1 MDDYIEEK
9 KENIEDIKFESLT
22 PKILDKNNP
31 IYTRALDF
39 AFDDDNIKNIAITG
53 VYGSGKSTI
62 WNTYVKEK
70 NLKNI
75 ITVSLGKYEDEYRK
89 SKHNNDG
96 KVENI
101 SCSPEVDNEK
111 ENRIERQIINQI
123 VSQIDSKKISKSKY
137 RFKSDKGDFIKTIP
151 IFIVL
156 VIILVLINWNQSVTI
171 FSTIK
176 WDKVVSILDLRRWDK
191 FDDFKEI
198 VSLSIVG
205 IPFLVSLFFII
216 LGLKQKNIFNISKI
230 NFKLVEAEL
239 EDKVSS
245 DETIID
251 KDMKEIVYLLDNS
264 GTEVVVFEDLD
275 RYDNIE
281 IYNKLRELNF
291 LVNGYVNSNG
301 QKKRTKR
308 IIKFIY
314 MVKDG
319 LFASKDRTKFYDY
332 IMPVVPII
340 DSRTSENYLISL
352 LIKDKEENKK
362 NPNELQTNILANI
375 ALYIDDMR
383 LLKNIV
389 NEYYIYLNLLPMKEL
404 NLNKNKLFAMM
415 VLKNVF
421 PNEFE
426 LLQGDKG
433 YIFRIFGR
441 IEKNIIKSYNEIDK
455 SIELKKNEINS
466 INKYFDESGEYKNDD
481 KERIKSL
488 GKEITELNVKKNE
501 LINITYKEKLDNLD
515 KKEQDKIFDDTED
528 IIGEE
533 HYLNL
538 VRFLILEGLIDETY
552 YYYRANFD
560 SKVEGLLKSKDRL
573 FLKDLYSGISLDIF
587 LDVETPGQI
596 INRLNTVDYRREN
609 ILNRNILKYL
619 LENDGNE
626 IIKLILETVEKYNKY
641 IDLKEILNT
650 FDYENIKKIVGLLF
664 EYGKYSGVLKI
675 IENCPKNSMLYKH
688 ILKAIVLNRKLAES
702 KELKL
707 FQSYIEQNQ
716 DIVSIIN
723 ENEFD
728 IFIDNMSKLGFKF
741 ENLKSL
747 ELSKEKLE
755 KIENNKLYILDISNI
770 RYLIQEL
777 LDENVYYGQMIGKI
791 YSIDK
796 LKLMKEYIEKNFNE
810 FVIKYINENSKNE
823 DYNNSEEIL
832 IKILISEINETYKL
846 KYLSKNVM
854 NISKLEGLNEVIENK
869 EIIDK
874 VLSEN
879 RLEFNKENILF
890 YSSNISEYS
899 EEFIKYLS
907 RNINSKN
914 RKNILG
920 KNNELCNKL
929 INNPNIDNKLFNNI
943 IKYVNKRISCI
954 DERYKEKDKKSRV
967 KQLIKN
973 NLLEINEEN
982 IEFLVQNRF
991 NNEIKILIENSEA
1004 EEQDDI
1010 VAYILDNNADET
1022 LYYLILDSNISFENA
1037 KLVVDD
1043 IEKYGV
1049 GVKIEKINSEKK
1061 EIIKYIIENYL
1072 SNDNKEYIWKNFEKF
1087 NFKKEFI
1094 EKIERK
1100 SELIEL
1106 SNDILSEPILLYI
1119 LENDNVSLNTKI
1131 KLIITKIENNSG
1143 VEELKKYISEV
1154 PEISRIKSV
1163 FENKYL
1169 SINDSEREIAKA
1181 LIKYGYIKER
1191 TDGRIMLI
1199 KRKNKD
1205 LESGYVNDEILH

>member
-39 AFDDDNIKNIAITG
+39 AFDDDSIKNIAITG

-75 ITVSLGKYEDEYRK
+75 IIVSLGKYEDECRE
-89 SKHNNDG
+89 SKYNNDG
-96 KVENI
+96 KVENN
-101 SCSPEVDNEK
+101 SCGTKVDNEQ

-137 RFKSDKGDFIKTIP
+137 KFKSDKGDFIKTIP

-156 VIILVLINWNQSVTI
+156 VTILVLINWNQSVTI

-198 VSLSIVG
+198 VSLSILG

-230 NFKLVEAEL
+230 NFKLVEAQL

-362 NPNELQTNILANI
+362 NPNELQANILANI

-389 NEYYIYLNLLPMKEL
+389 NEYYIYLNILPMKEL

-433 YIFRIFGR
+433 YIFSIFDR
-441 IEKNIIKSYNEIDK
+441 IEKNIIESYKEIDE
-455 SIELKKNEINS
+455 SIELKRNEIDS

-481 KERIKSL
+481 KEKIKKLQAEIKSL
-488 GKEITELNVKKNE
+488 DWKKNK
-501 LINITYKEKLDNLD
+501 LKNNTYKEKINSFNQDKQNEIFSD
-515 KKEQDKIFDDTED
+515 KKD
-528 IIGEE
+528 IIGEK
-533 HYLNL
+533 HYLDL

-552 YYYRANFD
+552 YCYRANFD

-587 LDVETPGQI
+587 LDVETPVEI
-596 INRLNTVDYRREN
+596 INRLDKADYGREN

-728 IFIDNMSKLGFKF
+728 IFIYNMSKLGFKF

-755 KIENNKLYILDISNI
+755 KIENNKLYILKISNV

-777 LDENVYYGQMIGKI
+777 LDENVEYGQMIGKI

-810 FVIKYINENSKNE
+810 FVIQYIKENSKDE
-823 DYNNSEEIL
+823 KYNNSEEIL
-832 IKILISEINETYKL
+832 IKILISEINDGYKL
-846 KYLSKNVM
+846 EYLSKNVM
-854 NISKLEGLNEVIENK
+854 NISTLEKLNEVIENK
-869 EIIDK
+869 KIIDK

-879 RLEFNKENILF
+879 ILKFNKENILF
-890 YSSNISEYS
+890 YCSKISEYS
-899 EEFIKYLS
+899 EEFIKYLG

-914 RKNILG
+914 RDEILG
-920 KNNELCNKL
+920 QNKDLCNEL
-929 INNPNIDNKLFNNI
+929 INNPNIDSKLFNNI
-943 IKYVNKRISCI
+943 IKHVKEKISCI
-954 DERYKEKDKKSRV
+954 NERYKDKDKKSRV
-967 KQLIKN
+967 KQLIEK
-973 NLLEINEEN
+973 NLLEINKEN

-991 NNEIKILIENSEA
+991 DNEIKILIENSED

-1010 VAYILDNNADET
+1010 VAYILDNNVDET

-1037 KLVVDD
+1037 KLVIDD
-1043 IEKYGV
+1043 IEEYGG
-1049 GVKIEKINSEKK
+1049 GVKIEEINYEKK

-1072 SNDNKEYIWKNFEKF
+1072 SNDNEEYIWKNFEKF
-1087 NFKKEFI
+1087 NLKKEFI
-1094 EKIERK
+1094 EKLEEEGK
-1100 SELIEL
+1100 LINL
-1106 SNDILSEPILLYI
+1106 NNNILSEQILLYI
-1119 LENDNVSLNTKI
+1119 LESDNVSLNTKI

-1143 VEELKKYISEV
+1143 VEELKKYISKV
-1154 PEISRIKSV
+1154 PEISRIASV
-1163 FENKYL
+1163 FDKKYP

-1191 TDGRIMLI
+1191 AGGRIMLI

-1205 LESGYVNDEILH
+1205 LDSGYVNDEILY

>member
-1 MDDYIEEK
+1 MPIFNRVKDEKMDEYIDESI
-9 KENIEDIKFESLT
+9 ENIKFESLT
-22 PKILDKNNP
+22 PKILKENKP
-31 IYTRALDF
+31 IYTKALDF
-39 AFDDDNIKNIAITG
+39 AFENDSIKNIAITG

-75 ITVSLGKYEDEYRK
+75 ITVSLGKYEDECGK
-89 SKHNNDG
+89 SNYNIDG

-101 SCSPEVDNEK
+101 SCSPEVDNDK

-137 RFKSDKGDFIKTIP
+137 KFKSDKGDLIETLLIL
-151 IFIVL
+151 IFLGTSIA
-156 VIILVLINWNQSVTI
+156 LINKDKLLKI
-171 FSTIK
+171 F
-176 WDKVVSILDLRRWDK
+176 DLKVWKEVNGFNENLLLSIL
-191 FDDFKEI
+191 
-198 VSLSIVG
+198 G
-205 IPFLVSLFFII
+205 ILFFGLLFWII
-216 LGLKQKNIFNISKI
+216 WKLKKKNIFNISKI
-230 NFKLVEAEL
+230 NFKLVEAQL
-239 EDKVSS
+239 DDKMSN
-245 DETIID
+245 DETVID
-251 KDMKEIVYLLDNS
+251 KDIKEIVYLLDNS
-264 GTEVVVFEDLD
+264 DTEVAVFEDLD
-275 RYDNIE
+275 RYDNIK

-291 LVNGYVNSNG
+291 LVNRYVNSNG
-301 QKKRTKR
+301 KKKKRKR

-352 LIKDKEENKK
+352 LIKDKEKNKK
-362 NPNELQTNILANI
+362 NPNELQANTLANI
-375 ALYIDDMR
+375 SLYIDDMR

-389 NEYYIYLNLLPMKEL
+389 NEYYVYLNILPIEEL
-404 NLNKNKLFAMM
+404 KLNKNKLFSMM

-421 PNEFE
+421 PDEFE
-426 LLQGDKG
+426 LLQVDKG
-433 YIFRIFGR
+433 YIFTLFNKIAIELYNK
-441 IEKNIIKSYNEIDK
+441 IEKK
-455 SIELKKNEINS
+455 IEFNMNEINT
-466 INKYFDESGEYKNDD
+466 INKNLDRNSEHKNDD

-488 GKEITELNVKKNE
+488 GKEITELHGKQNE
-501 LINITYKEKLDNLD
+501 LRNSTYKEKLYSLN
-515 KKEQDKIFDDTED
+515 KNERDKIFYDTED
-528 IIGEE
+528 IIVKK
-533 HYLNL
+533 HYFSL

-560 SKVEGLLKSKDRL
+560 LKAEGLLKIKDKI
-573 FLKDLYSGISLDIF
+573 FLKDLFSNASLDIF
-587 LDVETPGQI
+587 LDVETPVEI
-596 INRLNTVDYRREN
+596 INRLNETDYGREN

-777 LDENVYYGQMIGKI
+777 LDENVYYGKMIEKI
-791 YSIDK
+791 YSIYE
-796 LKLMKEYIEKNFNE
+796 LKAMKEYIEKNFNE

-832 IKILISEINETYKL
+832 IKILVSGINDSYKL
-846 KYLSKNVM
+846 EYLSKNVI
-854 NISKLEGLNEVIENK
+854 NISKLEGLNKIIENK

-874 VLSEN
+874 VLSEDI
-879 RLEFNKENILF
+879 LECNKENISF
-890 YSSNISEYS
+890 YCSKISEYS

-907 RNINSKN
+907 RNINLKN
-914 RKNILG
+914 REKILG
-920 KNNELCNKL
+920 ENKKLCDKL
-929 INNPNIDNKLFNNI
+929 INNPNIDTKLFNNI
-943 IKYVNKRISCI
+943 IKHVKEKISCI
-954 DERYKEKDKKSRV
+954 NERYKDKDKKSRV
-967 KQLIKN
+967 KQLIEK
-973 NLLEINEEN
+973 NLLEINKEN

-991 NNEIKILIENSEA
+991 DNEIKILIENSED

-1010 VAYILDNNADET
+1010 VAYILDNNVDET

-1037 KLVVDD
+1037 KLVIDD
-1043 IEKYGV
+1043 IEEYGG
-1049 GVKIEKINSEKK
+1049 GVKIEEINYEKK

-1072 SNDNKEYIWKNFEKF
+1072 SNDNEEYIWKNFGKF
-1087 NFKKEFI
+1087 NLKKEFI
-1094 EKIERK
+1094 EKLEEEGK
-1100 SELIEL
+1100 LINL
-1106 SNDILSEPILLYI
+1106 NNNILSEQILLYI
-1119 LENDNVSLNTKI
+1119 LESDNVSLNTKI

-1143 VEELKKYISEV
+1143 VEELKKYISKV
-1154 PEISRIKSV
+1154 PEISRIASV
-1163 FENKYL
+1163 FDKKYP

-1181 LIKYGYIKER
+1181 LIKYEYIKER
-1191 TDGRIMLI
+1191 AGGRIMLI

-1205 LESGYVNDEILH
+1205 LDSGYVNDEILY

>member
-9 KENIEDIKFESLT
+9 KQNIEDIKFESLT

-39 AFDDDNIKNIAITG
+39 AFDDDSIKNIAITG

-75 ITVSLGKYEDEYRK
+75 ITVSLGKYEDECVK
-89 SKHNNDG
+89 SKYNNDG

-176 WDKVVSILDLRRWDK
+176 WDKVVSIFDLRRWDK

-198 VSLSIVG
+198 ISLSIVG

-216 LGLKQKNIFNISKI
+216 LGLKKRNIFNISKI
-230 NFKLVEAEL
+230 NFKLVEAQL
-239 EDKVSS
+239 DDKVST
-245 DETIID
+245 DETVID
-251 KDMKEIVYLLDNS
+251 KDMKEIVYLLYNS

-291 LVNGYVNSNG
+291 LTNGYVNSNG

-362 NPNELQTNILANI
+362 NSNELQANILASI
-375 ALYIDDMR
+375 SLYIDDMR

-389 NEYYIYLNLLPMKEL
+389 NEYYVYLNILPIKEL
-404 NLNKNKLFAMM
+404 KLNKNKLFAMM

-426 LLQGDKG
+426 LLQGDRG
-433 YIFRIFGR
+433 HIFSIFNRIK
-441 IEKNIIKSYNEIDK
+441 KNIIESYKEIDEK
-455 SIELKKNEINS
+455 IESNMNEINT
-466 INKYFDESGEYKNDD
+466 INKNFDGNSENKNDD

-501 LINITYKEKLDNLD
+501 LINITYKEKLDNLN

-528 IIGEE
+528 IIGEK
-533 HYLNL
+533 HYSSL

-560 SKVEGLLKSKDRL
+560 SKVEGLLKIKDKI
-573 FLKDLYSGISLDIF
+573 FLKDLRSNTSLDIF
-587 LDVETPGQI
+587 LDVETPVEI
-596 INRLNTVDYRREN
+596 INRLNETDYRREN

-688 ILKAIVLNRKLAES
+688 ILKAIVLNRKLAEF

-777 LDENVYYGQMIGKI
+777 LDENVYYSQMIGKI
-791 YSIDK
+791 YSIYE
-796 LKLMKEYIEKNFNE
+796 LKAMKEYIEKNFNE

-832 IKILISEINETYKL
+832 IKILVSGINDSYKL
-846 KYLSKNVM
+846 EYLSKNVM
-854 NISKLEGLNEVIENK
+854 KILKLEELNKVIENK
-869 EIIDK
+869 KIIDK
-874 VLSEN
+874 VLSKN
-879 RLEFNKENILF
+879 ILEFNKENILF
-890 YSSNISEYS
+890 YSSKISEYS

-907 RNINSKN
+907 RNINLKN
-914 RKNILG
+914 REKILG
-920 KNNELCNKL
+920 ENKKLCDKL
-929 INNPNIDNKLFNNI
+929 INNPNIDSKLFNNI
-943 IKYVNKRISCI
+943 IKHVKEKISCI
-954 DERYKEKDKKSRV
+954 NERYKDKKSRV
-967 KQLIKN
+967 KQLIEK
-973 NLLEINEEN
+973 NLLEINKEN

-991 NNEIKILIENSEA
+991 DNEIKILIENSED

-1010 VAYILDNNADET
+1010 VAYILDNNVDKT

-1037 KLVVDD
+1037 KLVIDD
-1043 IEKYGV
+1043 IEEYGG
-1049 GVKIEKINSEKK
+1049 GVKIEEINSEKK

-1072 SNDNKEYIWKNFEKF
+1072 SNNNKEYIWKNFEKF

-1094 EKIERK
+1094 EKLERK

-1131 KLIITKIENNSG
+1131 KLIITKIENNSD
-1143 VEELKKYISEV
+1143 VEELKKYISKV
-1154 PEISRIKSV
+1154 PEISRIGSV
-1163 FENKYL
+1163 FDKKYP
-1169 SINDSEREIAKA
+1169 SINGINYLEREIINS
-1181 LIKYGYIKER
+1181 LINYYYVKKR
-1191 TDGRIMLI
+1191 ADGRIMLI
-1199 KRKNKD
+1199 KEKTKK
-1205 LESGYVNDEILH
+1205 

>member
-9 KENIEDIKFESLT
+9 KQNIEDIKFESLT

-89 SKHNNDG
+89 SKHNNEG
-96 KVENI
+96 KVGNI

-137 RFKSDKGDFIKTIP
+137 KFKSDKGDFIKTIP

-216 LGLKQKNIFNISKI
+216 LGLKKKNIFNISKI
-230 NFKLVEAEL
+230 NFKLVEAQL
-239 EDKVSS
+239 DDKMSN
-245 DETIID
+245 DETVID

-291 LVNGYVNSNG
+291 LVNGYVNSNR
-301 QKKRTKR
+301 KKSKRKR

-319 LFASKDRTKFYDY
+319 LFSSKDRTKFYDY

-362 NPNELQTNILANI
+362 NPNELQANILANI
-375 ALYIDDMR
+375 SLYIDDMR

-389 NEYYIYLNLLPMKEL
+389 NEYYVYLNILPIEEL
-404 NLNKNKLFAMM
+404 KLNKNKLLGMM

-421 PNEFE
+421 PYEFE
-426 LLQGDKG
+426 LLQGDRG
-433 YIFRIFGR
+433 YIFSLFDKIEKRIIR
-441 IEKNIIKSYNEIDK
+441 LYNEINEEIEKNKQKIR
-455 SIELKKNEINS
+455 S
-466 INKYFDESGEYKNDD
+466 INEYFEQNGEYKN
-481 KERIKSL
+481 
-488 GKEITELNVKKNE
+488 GNE
-501 LINITYKEKLDNLD
+501 EEINILQAEIESLDWAKNKFKNDTYKEKMRSLNQN
-515 KKEQDKIFDDTED
+515 EQDKIFDDTED
-528 IIGEE
+528 IIVKK
-533 HYLNL
+533 HYFPL
-538 VRFLILEGLIDETY
+538 VKFLILEGLIDETY

-587 LDVETPGQI
+587 LDVETPVEI
-596 INRLNTVDYRREN
+596 INRLNETDYGREN
-609 ILNRNILKYL
+609 ILNRKILKYL
-619 LENDGNE
+619 LENDKNK
-626 IIKLILETVEKYNKY
+626 IIELILETVEKYNKY

-650 FDYENIKKIVGLLF
+650 FEYENNKKIVGLLF
-664 EYGKYSGVLKI
+664 EYGKYSGVLKMMK
-675 IENCPKNSMLYKH
+675 NCPKNSMLFNH
-688 ILKAIVLNRKLAES
+688 ILKEVVLNKKLAES

-791 YSIDK
+791 YSIYE
-796 LKLMKEYIEKNFNE
+796 LKAMKEYIEKNFNE
-810 FVIKYINENSKNE
+810 FVIKYINDNSKNE

-832 IKILISEINETYKL
+832 IKILVSGINDSYKL
-846 KYLSKNVM
+846 EYLSKNVM
-854 NISKLEGLNEVIENK
+854 KILKLEELNKVIENK
-869 EIIDK
+869 KIIDK
-874 VLSEN
+874 ILSEN
-879 RLEFNKENILF
+879 ILEFNEENILF
-890 YSSNISEYS
+890 YYSNISEYS
-899 EEFIKYLS
+899 EEFIGYLS
-907 RNINSKN
+907 KNINSKN
-914 RKNILG
+914 RDRILAKN
-920 KNNELCNKL
+920 KELCNEL

-943 IKYVNKRISCI
+943 IKYVNEKISYI
-954 DERYKEKDKKSRV
+954 DEEFKDKKIRV

-973 NLLEINEEN
+973 NLLEINDDN
-982 IEFLVQNRF
+982 IEFLVQNGF
-991 NNEIKILIENSEA
+991 NDEIIILIENSEE
-1004 EEQDDI
+1004 EEQDNI
-1010 VAYILDNNADET
+1010 VYYVLKNDLDET
-1022 LYYLILDSNISFENA
+1022 LYYRILNSNISFENA
-1037 KLVVDD
+1037 ELVIEN
-1043 IEKYGV
+1043 IEKHSGE
-1049 GVKIEKINSEKK
+1049 VKIEKINPEKK

-1072 SNDNKEYIWKNFEKF
+1072 SNNNKEYIWKNFEEF
-1087 NFKKEFI
+1087 NFKNEFI
-1094 EKIERK
+1094 KKLEEKGELKDLDNEI
-1100 SELIEL
+1100 LIE
-1106 SNDILSEPILLYI
+1106 SILLYI
-1119 LENDNVSLNTKI
+1119 LEKDNISLNTKI
-1131 KLIITKIENNSG
+1131 KLIITKIENNSN
-1143 VEELKKYISEV
+1143 VEELKKYISKV
-1154 PEISRIKSV
+1154 SEISKIKSV
-1163 FENKYL
+1163 FENKYP
-1169 SINDSEREIAKA
+1169 SINGINYLEREIINS
-1181 LIKYGYIKER
+1181 LINYYYVKKR
-1191 TDGRIMLI
+1191 ADGRIMLI
-1199 KRKNKD
+1199 KEKTKK
-1205 LESGYVNDEILH
+1205 

>member
-9 KENIEDIKFESLT
+9 KENIEDIENIKFESLT

-31 IYTRALDF
+31 IYTKALDF

-62 WNTYVKEK
+62 WNTYIKEK

-75 ITVSLGKYEDEYRK
+75 ITVSLGKYENECVK
-89 SKHNNDG
+89 SKYNNDG

-123 VSQIDSKKISKSKY
+123 VSQIESKKISKSKY
-137 RFKSDKGDFIKTIP
+137 KFKSDKGDFIKTIP

-176 WDKVVSILDLRRWDK
+176 WYKVVSILDLRRWDK

-216 LGLKQKNIFNISKI
+216 LGLKKRNIFNISKI
-230 NFKLVEAEL
+230 NFKLVEAQL
-239 EDKVSS
+239 DDKVST
-245 DETIID
+245 DETVID
-251 KDMKEIVYLLDNS
+251 KDMKEIVYLLYNS

-291 LVNGYVNSNG
+291 LTNGYVNSNG

-362 NPNELQTNILANI
+362 NSNELQANILASI
-375 ALYIDDMR
+375 SLYIDDMR

-389 NEYYIYLNLLPMKEL
+389 NEYYVYLNILPIKEL
-404 NLNKNKLFAMM
+404 KLNKNKLFAMM

-426 LLQGDKG
+426 LLQGNRG
-433 YIFRIFGR
+433 HIFDIFTRIK
-441 IEKNIIKSYNEIDK
+441 KNIIESYKEIDEK
-455 SIELKKNEINS
+455 IESNMNEINT
-466 INKYFDESGEYKNDD
+466 INKNFDGNSENKNDD
-481 KERIKSL
+481 RERIKSL
-488 GKEITELNVKKNE
+488 GKEITELNVKKNK
-501 LINITYKEKLDNLD
+501 LINITYKEKLDNLN

-528 IIGEE
+528 IIGEK
-533 HYLNL
+533 HYSSL

-560 SKVEGLLKSKDRL
+560 SKVEGLLKIKDKI
-573 FLKDLYSGISLDIF
+573 FLKDLRSNTSLDIF
-587 LDVETPGQI
+587 LDVETPVEI
-596 INRLNTVDYRREN
+596 INRLNETDYGREN

-619 LENDGNE
+619 LDNDENE
-626 IIKLILETVEKYNKY
+626 IIELILQTVEKYNKY
-641 IDLKEILNT
+641 IELKEILNT
-650 FDYENIKKIVGLLF
+650 FDYENIKKIVELLF

-675 IENCPKNSMLYKH
+675 IKNCPKNSMLYKD

-777 LDENVYYGQMIGKI
+777 LDENVYYSQMIGKI

-810 FVIKYINENSKNE
+810 FVIQYIKENSKDE
-823 DYNNSEEIL
+823 KYNNSEEIL
-832 IKILISEINETYKL
+832 IKILISEINDSYKL
-846 KYLSKNVM
+846 EYLSKNVM
-854 NISKLEGLNEVIENK
+854 NISTLEKLNEVIENK
-869 EIIDK
+869 KIIDK

-879 RLEFNKENILF
+879 ILKFNKENILF
-890 YSSNISEYS
+890 YCSKISEYS
-899 EEFIKYLS
+899 EEFIKYLG

-914 RKNILG
+914 RDEILG
-920 KNNELCNKL
+920 QNKDLCNEL
-929 INNPNIDNKLFNNI
+929 INNPNIDSKLFINI
-943 IKYVNKRISCI
+943 IKHVKEKISCI
-954 DERYKEKDKKSRV
+954 DERYKDKDKKSRV
-967 KQLIKN
+967 KQLIEN
-973 NLLEINEEN
+973 NLLEINKEN
-982 IEFLVQNRF
+982 IEFLVQNKF
-991 NNEIKILIENSEA
+991 DNEIIILIENSE
-1004 EEQDDI
+1004 EEEEDNI
-1010 VAYILDNNADET
+1010 VAYVLKNDLDKE
-1022 LYYLILDSNISFENA
+1022 LYYLILNSNISFENA

-1043 IEKYGV
+1043 IEEYGG
-1049 GVKIEKINSEKK
+1049 GVKIEEINYEKK

-1072 SNDNKEYIWKNFEKF
+1072 SNDNEEYIWKNFEKF
-1087 NFKKEFI
+1087 NLKKEFI
-1094 EKIERK
+1094 EKLEEEGK
-1100 SELIEL
+1100 LINL
-1106 SNDILSEPILLYI
+1106 NNNILSEQILLYI
-1119 LENDNVSLNTKI
+1119 LENDNVSLDTKI
-1131 KLIITKIENNSG
+1131 KLIITKIENNSD
-1143 VEELKKYISEV
+1143 VEELKKYISKV
-1154 PEISRIKSV
+1154 TEISRIASV
-1163 FENKYL
+1163 FDKKYP
-1169 SINDSEREIAKA
+1169 SINGINDWEREITNS

-1191 TDGRIMLI
+1191 TGGRIMLI
-1199 KRKNKD
+1199 KRKTKN
-1205 LESGYVNDEILH
+1205 